1 LDIVCEL
8 SASLE
13 RTSVSL
19 LFAENEKRL
28 CLWFSITNPHDQI
41 EKKQGKKRK
50 QGLTAFQA
58 VHYRLV
64 KNLIPAYPVRLKL
77 RPARYC

>member
-1 LDIVCEL
+1 MV
-8 SASLE
+8 
-13 RTSVSL
+13 
-19 LFAENEKRL
+19 FN
-28 CLWFSITNPHDQI
+28 NQPHDQI

-64 KNLIPAYPVRLKL
+64 KNLIPAYPVQLKL